1 MDTPEDDLQA
11 IRQILAELTTRVYRI
26 ERRLQMDVQAAPQ
39 PQAPSVASASPLA
52 VPPPSNAANSAP
64 APQIPPRSSIAVPPP
79 PEIDLESRIG
89 SHWLNRIG
97 IAALLIGISYF
108 LKFAFD
114 NNWIGPAGRVAIG
127 LVSGIAIIVWSERF
141 RRKGHAAFSYSLK
154 AVGI

>member
-79 PEIDLESRIG
+79 PEKSSLHCWEVEQP
-89 SHWLNRIG
+89 
-97 IAALLIGISYF
+97 AARRRQPRE
-108 LKFAFD
+108 
-114 NNWIGPAGRVAIG
+114 PAAG
-127 LVSGIAIIVWSERF
+127 
-141 RRKGHAAFSYSLK
+141 
-154 AVGI
+154 